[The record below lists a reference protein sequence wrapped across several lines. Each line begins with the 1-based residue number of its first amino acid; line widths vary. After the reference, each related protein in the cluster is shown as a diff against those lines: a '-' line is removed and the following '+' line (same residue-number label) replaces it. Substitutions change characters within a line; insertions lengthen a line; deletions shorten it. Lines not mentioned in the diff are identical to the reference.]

1 MIYPGTWVVPLT
13 GLVLLLAGACLWR
26 AARAGFPVKRE
37 LLPALFVG
45 PWTGIWIAGAV
56 LFFWWLSRPVGLP
69 FHGDPSG
76 NLTSSTLDALG
87 AIFIA
92 ALGTMLFTGQD
103 IGLRAGLGALLWWTL
118 ALCAVTAVAPGAAFL
133 LAWPLVFAWP
143 AWLAAANTDEGS
155 VATWV
160 LTAPVVPLLV
170 PVYLFLVQVGA
181 LSATG
186 AISFAAVL
194 LALTA
199 PLVAPALCT
208 MRAAPGVRAA
218 SALIGILLF
227 VAGAITSALGG

>member
-1 MIYPGTWVVPLT
+1 M
-13 GLVLLLAGACLWR
+13 
-26 AARAGFPVKRE
+26 
-37 LLPALFVG
+37 
-45 PWTGIWIAGAV
+45 
-56 LFFWWLSRPVGLP
+56 
-69 FHGDPSG
+69 
-76 NLTSSTLDALG
+76 
-87 AIFIA
+87 
-92 ALGTMLFTGQD
+92 
-103 IGLRAGLGALLWWTL
+103 WWTL

-199 PLVAPALCT
+199 PLVAPGVVHDARRARRARGERADRDPVVRRRCDHLGARRLSPVSSRAPTRRGLVDTTGNGGVTVAVKTCT
-208 MRAAPGVRAA
+208 
-218 SALIGILLF
+218 
-227 VAGAITSALGG
+227 